1 MGWLNGKS
9 SALNAPENGIA
20 RAGAETPAPAVERA
34 TALEVPNTKNDIT
47 TELARF
53 MPVMDIEQAI
63 QRRDVIVLAMQRLMK
78 EGIDYGKLPGT
89 ERPTLLQPGA
99 DKLCNLF
106 GLVIHYEFLEKT
118 EDWNGERHGG
128 EPFFYYQ
135 VAAKVYRGEFLI
147 GEGVGSCSSRESKY
161 RWRKM
166 ERTCPMCGKANI
178 RKSRDGGWYC
188 WRRTEGCGSVFNE
201 GDQAIEGQEV
211 GRKQNP
217 DVADVVNTVLK
228 MAYKRTKISGTI
240 NATSA
245 SEFFTQD
252 VEDFTVTDE
261 IDIGGNPPNTRAA
274 AHYVAEQ
281 KIASGNPQ
289 SRNIP
294 WKNMRELAECFRA
307 IREKVGEVAWREE
320 LERHGWRD
328 FQAIRNALDAKTPN
342 VREKVAECY
351 WHLDARKEG
360 K

>member
-1 MGWLNGKS
+1 
-9 SALNAPENGIA
+9 
-20 RAGAETPAPAVERA
+20 
-34 TALEVPNTKNDIT
+34 
-47 TELARF
+47 
-53 MPVMDIEQAI
+53 
-63 QRRDVIVLAMQRLMK
+63 
-78 EGIDYGKLPGT
+78 
-89 ERPTLLQPGA
+89 
-99 DKLCNLF
+99 
-106 GLVIHYEFLEKT
+106 
-118 EDWNGERHGG
+118 
-128 EPFFYYQ
+128 
-135 VAAKVYRGEFLI
+135 
-147 GEGVGSCSSRESKY
+147 
-161 RWRKM
+161 
-166 ERTCPMCGKANI
+166 
-178 RKSRDGGWYC
+178 
-188 WRRTEGCGSVFNE
+188 
-201 GDQAIEGQEV
+201 
-211 GRKQNP
+211 
-217 DVADVVNTVLK
+217 

-252 VEDFTVTDE
+252 VEDFTVTDD
-261 IDIGGNPPNTRAA
+261 IDIGGNAPNTRAA

-342 VREKVAECY
+342 VREQVAECY